1 MPTSASRT
9 RRSALAPFRL
19 SILFL
24 FSRGDFFKIVWA
36 EMGLGR
42 ASSKEEAVVMN
53 TVVLGISSLVLSSS
67 D

>member
-24 FSRGDFFKIVWA
+24 FSRGDFLKLYGA
-36 EMGLGR
+36 ETGLGR

-53 TVVLGISSLVLSSS
+53 AWCSGFLR
-67 D
+67 